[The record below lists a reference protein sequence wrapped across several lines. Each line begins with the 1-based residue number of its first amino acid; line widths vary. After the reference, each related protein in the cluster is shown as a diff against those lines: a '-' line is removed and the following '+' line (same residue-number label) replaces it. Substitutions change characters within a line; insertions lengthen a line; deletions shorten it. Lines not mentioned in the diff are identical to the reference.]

1 MASSSDQPGG
11 CAPVIPDHRLLRR
24 IGKGAYG
31 EVWLARGV
39 TGALRA
45 IKIVRRGDFE
55 DERTFER
62 EFEGI
67 RAYEPISRHH
77 RGLVHVLHIGR
88 NEEQEFYYYVMELGD
103 DVQGGPATNE
113 IEYEPRTLRS
123 DVLRRGRLPVGYC
136 ITVGEVLADALGYL
150 HKQGLTHRDIKPS
163 NVIFVGGVP
172 KLADIGLVARS
183 GQRTFVG
190 TQGFTPPEGPG
201 SPQADVYSLGMVLYE
216 VSSGKDR
223 FDFPEVPDELPEEER
238 PDWRRLNEVICR
250 ACDPEVARRHA
261 DGHVLATDLG
271 ALAAG
276 REPQKPEKKWRVPA
290 LAAVATIVLATA
302 LTALWPSRPPE
313 AVPVAPSLRP
323 TEEVPTT
330 GAVRIFTTPRGAEIL
345 FQGESIGQ
353 TPQTLDHLPPGP
365 VRFALRLEGYRSA
378 NLEAE
383 VQAGETVVVAH
394 ELEFY
399 KPPVPG
405 QPWVNQLGMEFTPSG
420 RNHAGT
426 GPVTW
431 QQFQSFAESAGK
443 GLAFEKA
450 EWKSPDGKNQTLVLA
465 HRDVAERFCA
475 WLLQRGR
482 ELGFLG
488 PEHYYSH
495 ARDNSLPAKQGP
507 NNKELTPFVCSVRSF
522 LYGGLM
528 VSSQPAGAE
537 VWELP
542 GRRFLGRT
550 PLRIDR
556 LVPGRQSFEIRL
568 EGHEKQN
575 ATVAVKAEQVGNLD
589 IILRPSKGVIFGR
602 DWKNSLGMP
611 LVPVG
616 DLMVGATETRVAD
629 WQAYRAATGAG
640 AASTSF
646 RQRADEPV
654 AGVSRQD
661 AIAFCTWLTKTERG
675 QGFIQDNHRYRLPTD
690 AEWSRFAGLDE
701 EVGLTPHEL
710 DGQNRDVFPWGN
722 RWPPPANAGNFAD
735 ETARPRLPR
744 ATTIISGYR
753 DGFIHTAPVAT
764 FPPNQLKL
772 HDIGGN
778 VWEWV
783 SDDYGGEPENPAT
796 SWAVCRGGSWADGRR
811 DDLLVS
817 MRNILKSDYRG
828 DGLYGFRIVLQR
840 EGEIDVAPE
849 LFPLVPALP
858 APPAAPAAP

>member
-11 CAPVIPDHRLLRR
+11 CAPAIPDHRLLRR

-39 TGALRA
+39 TGVLRA
-45 IKIVRRGDFE
+45 IKIVRRSDFE
-55 DERTFER
+55 EERTFER

-67 RAYEPISRHH
+67 RAYEPVSRNH

-88 NEEQEFYYYVMELGD
+88 NEEEEFYYYVMELGD
-103 DVQGGPATNE
+103 DVLGGPPTNE

-136 ITVGEVLADALGYL
+136 IAVGEVLADALGYL

-216 VSSGKDR
+216 VSTGKDR

-238 PDWRRLNEVICR
+238 ADWRRLNDVICR
-250 ACDPEVARRHA
+250 ACDPETERRHG
-261 DGHVLATDLG
+261 DGHVLASDLS

-276 REPQKPEKKWRVPA
+276 REVPKAGIKWRKPI
-290 LAAVATIVLATA
+290 LAAIAVLVGIST
-302 LTALWPSRPPE
+302 LMALWPTPPPLPPP
-313 AVPVAPSLRP
+313 VTLVAPVV
-323 TEEVPTT
+323 EKPTT
-330 GAVRIFTTPRGAEIL
+330 GSVRLFTTPRGADIE
-345 FQGESIGQ
+345 FEGESIGQ
-353 TPQTLDHLPPGP
+353 TPQTLDNLPPGP
-365 VRFALRLEGYRSA
+365 VRFTLRLEGYRSA
-378 NLEAE
+378 TMEAE
-383 VQAGETVVVAH
+383 IQAGETAVVAH

-405 QPWVNQLGMEFTPSG
+405 QAWVNQLGMEFTPGG
-420 RNHAGT
+420 RNHVGT

-431 QQFQSFAESAGK
+431 KQFESFAESAGK
-443 GLAFEKA
+443 NLSFEKA
-450 EWKSPDGKNQTLVLA
+450 EWKNPDGNNETIVLA
-465 HRDVAERFCA
+465 SRDIAERFCA

-482 ELGFLG
+482 GLGFLG
-488 PEHYYSH
+488 PEHYYSQ
-495 ARDNSLPAKQGP
+495 ARSDLLPPRQGKDG
-507 NNKELTPFVCSVRSF
+507 KEIAPFVCSVRSI
-522 LYGGLM
+522 LYGGLK
-528 VSSQPAGAE
+528 VSSQPPGAE

-550 PLRIDR
+550 PLSIDR
-556 LVPGRQSFEIRL
+556 LVPGRQSFDIRL
-568 EGHEKQN
+568 EGHEKRE
-575 ATVAVKAEQVGNLD
+575 ATVVVKADEVGQLD
-589 IILRPSKGVIFGR
+589 VTLRPSKGVVFGR
-602 DWKNSLGMP
+602 EWKNSLTMGF
-611 LVPVG
+611 VPIG
-616 DLMVGATETRVAD
+616 DLMVAATETRVSD
-629 WQAYRAATGAG
+629 WRAYRAATGAV

-654 AGVSRQD
+654 AGVNRQD
-661 AIAFCTWLTKTERG
+661 AIAFCVWLTNTERG

-690 AEWSRFAGLDE
+690 AEWSRFAGLAE
-701 EVGLTPHEL
+701 EAGRSPHEL
-710 DGQNRDVFPWGN
+710 DGQNRNLFPWG
-722 RWPPPANAGNFAD
+722 REWPPPHNAGNFAD
-735 ETARPRLPR
+735 ETARSRLPR
-744 ATTIISGYR
+744 GTVIITGYR
-753 DGFIHTAPVAT
+753 DGFINTAPVAT
-764 FPPNQLKL
+764 FMPNQWKL
-772 HDIGGN
+772 HDLAGN

-783 SDDYGGEPENPAT
+783 SDDYGGDPANPAS
-796 SWAVCRGGSWADGRR
+796 SWAVCRGGSWADGKR

-828 DGLYGFRIVLQR
+828 DGMYGFRMVLQR
-840 EGEIDVAPE
+840 EGELDVAPD
-849 LFPLVPALP
+849 LFPLIPALP
-858 APPAAPAAP
+858 PPPMP

>member
-39 TGALRA
+39 TGVLRA

-55 DERTFER
+55 EERTFER

-88 NEEQEFYYYVMELGD
+88 NEEEEFYYYVMELGD

-216 VSSGKDR
+216 VSTGKDR

-238 PDWRRLNEVICR
+238 ADWRRLNDVICR

-261 DGHVLATDLG
+261 DGHVLATDLS

-276 REPQKPEKKWRVPA
+276 REPPKAERKWRGPA
-290 LAAVATIVLATA
+290 LAAAALFTVAAALA
-302 LTALWPSRPPE
+302 ALWPPPPTILPP
-313 AVPVAPSLRP
+313 VIQPGPVA
-323 TEEVPTT
+323 EKPTT
-330 GAVRIFTTPRGAEIL
+330 GAVRVFTTPGGAEIL
-345 FQGESIGQ
+345 FEGESIGQ

-365 VRFALRLEGYRSA
+365 VRMTLRLEGYRSA
-378 NLEAE
+378 TVETDIH
-383 VQAGETVVVAH
+383 AGETIVVAH

-405 QPWVNQLGMEFTPSG
+405 QPWVNELGMEFAPSG

-431 QQFQSFAESAGK
+431 KQFESFAESGGK

-450 EWKSPDGKNQTLVLA
+450 EWKTPDGKTETLVLA
-465 HRDVAERFCA
+465 SRDVAERFCA

-495 ARDNSLPAKQGP
+495 ALTNVLPPRPGKGG
-507 NNKELTPFVCSVRSF
+507 KELAPFVCSVRSF
-522 LYGGLM
+522 LYGALL
-528 VSSQPAGAE
+528 VSSEPAGAE

-556 LVPGRQSFEIRL
+556 LVPGRQSFAIRL
-568 EGHEKQN
+568 EGHEKQE
-575 ATVAVKAEQVGNLD
+575 ATVAVKAEETGRLD
-589 IILRPSKGVIFGR
+589 VVLRPSKGVIFGR
-602 DWKNSLGMP
+602 EWKNSLGMS
-611 LVPVG
+611 LVPVD
-616 DLMVGATETRVAD
+616 DLMVGATETRFSD
-629 WQAYRAATGAG
+629 WQAYRAATGAV

-646 RQRADEPV
+646 RQRPDEPV
-654 AGVSRQD
+654 AGVNRND
-661 AIAFCTWLTKTERG
+661 AVAFCVWLTNTERG

-690 AEWSRFAGLDE
+690 AEWSRFAGLIE
-701 EVGLTPHEL
+701 EPGRSPHEL
-710 DGQNRDVFPWGN
+710 DGQNRGLFPWGTE
-722 RWPPPANAGNFAD
+722 WPPPLNAGNFAD
-735 ETARPRLPR
+735 ETARARLPR
-744 ATTIISGYR
+744 GTIIITGYR
-753 DGFIHTAPVAT
+753 DGFINTAPVAT
-764 FPPNQLKL
+764 FTPNQLKL
-772 HDIGGN
+772 HDLGGN

-783 SDDYGGEPENPAT
+783 GDDYGGDPSNPAS
-796 SWAVCRGGSWADGRR
+796 SWAVCRGGSWADGKR

-817 MRNILKSDYRG
+817 MRNILKADYRG
-828 DGLYGFRIVLQR
+828 DGIHGFRVVLQR
-840 EGEIDVAPE
+840 EGEMDVAPE

-858 APPAAPAAP
+858 PPPPP